1 MLGRNQAILRTDF
14 IINDQVNGYPT
25 RSVATTASR
34 EELDELVSR
43 GFLLCRELL
52 DAPSARTL
60 AEAVLRLAEAEESF
74 PESECLAGQSIYIRA
89 LLDKDEAFH
98 SLLRLE
104 PVLSMARAL
113 LGPQV
118 WIDLEARMNYAGSPG
133 VAVPWHGHIPVIPDP
148 LPAFFCYPHQ
158 IHCLIYLD
166 RITEQEGALCL
177 LPGSH
182 MNPGVRI
189 PLGDQSDQDGQ
200 VQLYFE
206 PGDAVLI
213 HGNLWHRTIPSQ
225 PRAGFRRLLLMGY
238 VPSWIRSDIG
248 LNGVQATGSRRSELV
263 AQGDAEVQELLG
275 EFHW

>member
-1 MLGRNQAILRTDF
+1 MLGRNQAILHTDF

-52 DAPSARTL
+52 DAPSARTR

-248 LNGVQATGSRRSELV
+248 LNGFQATGSRRSELV